1 MNGEP
6 TTHTPAAPGAGA
18 KPAFYATGRGRG
30 GWRDWLSLLHPPY
43 TAWHLSYV
51 AIGATLAHPLHFDR
65 LGYTLLA
72 FFLGLGVGAH
82 ALDEMNGS
90 PLHTGIERWQLLT
103 AAIVSIAGAALIGW
117 FVGGLRLV
125 PFIVVGAV
133 LAFGYNL
140 EWFGG
145 ALHNGVGLAFAWG
158 AFPMLTSY
166 FAQNWTISIAAVVAA
181 LAAFFVTLAQR
192 ALSTPARWLRRS
204 VQHAELTATLPDG
217 ATTQLSSSELLKP
230 LESALK
236 AISWGMVA
244 LAIALVLA
252 RR

>member
-1 MNGEP
+1 MSGESA
-6 TTHTPAAPGAGA
+6 THPPPAAGV

-51 AIGATLAHPLHFDR
+51 AFGAALANPLHFDR
-65 LGYTLLA
+65 LGATLLA
-72 FFLGLGVGAH
+72 FFLGLGIGAH
-82 ALDEMNGS
+82 ALDELQGS
-90 PLHTGIERWQLLT
+90 PLHTGIPRWQLLG
-103 AAIVSIAGAALIGW
+103 AAIASIAGAAVIGW

-125 PFIVVGAV
+125 PFIAVGAI

-145 ALHNGVGLAFAWG
+145 ALHNGFGLAFAWG
-158 AFPMLTSY
+158 AFPLLTSY
-166 FAQNWTISIAAVVAA
+166 FAQTWSMSIAAVVAA
-181 LAAFFVTLAQR
+181 FAAFCVTLAQR
-192 ALSTPARWLRRS
+192 ALSTPARWIRRS

-217 ATTQLSSSELLKP
+217 STTQLSSSEILRP
-230 LESALK
+230 LETALK

-244 LAIALVLA
+244 LAVAAVLA